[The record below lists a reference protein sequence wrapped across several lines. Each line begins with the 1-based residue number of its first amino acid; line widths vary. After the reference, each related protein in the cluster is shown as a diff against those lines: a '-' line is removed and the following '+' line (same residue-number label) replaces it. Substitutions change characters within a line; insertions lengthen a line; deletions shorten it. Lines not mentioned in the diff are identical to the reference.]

1 VTTNFPTQ
9 IDSFSIKQPQQI
21 IESAH
26 INDITEAM
34 VAVQVFIKS
43 LEEALN
49 SHTSQATAVHPATSI
64 SLDNII
70 GVDSTN
76 VQTALQDLKT
86 QLDDAIALILSS
98 TSANLV
104 AHVAED
110 IATAHPNGLFP
121 IARLD
126 TVVATQAAL
135 SAHTSLDALA
145 AHGIIDYSILGSKI
159 TLGTITQAHLS
170 FDLATQIELDAHI
183 ATNLATAH
191 PNGNLP
197 GTRIDDTSI
206 PLNKLVVDIA
216 TQVELDTHASTD
228 TNVHGVG
235 VDSQVVGTK
244 TLQTLENKTILSDFQ
259 GSKIIL
265 WTQQVTDEEKQY
277 FQTNSPS
284 ADQFEIRQRAI
295 EIENGNTDLGLQVE
309 GYYAHT
315 VTVADTS
322 TFTNIV
328 GDAYQLSLY
337 DTVGLTSYPAT
348 VGHIPSSTLLNIW
361 SLIDLSIVF
370 SGTTNLLI
378 INEKNAVPL
387 FSISPSGSV
396 STKELHVLDSAF
408 NDIEFDD
415 DVTIQG
421 NLTVTDET
429 YLQDNTFITG
439 SLSVSGII
447 SATSPISTSSSVTAN
462 SLVVSTTASI
472 TGSASIGSSLTV
484 SQDLTLGDSLDVAGD
499 FSLDGYANI
508 GQDLGVSGGINV
520 TNFASFGNSMSIGGE
535 LDVAQDVTLL
545 SDLFVVGDITSQ
557 GNLTVD
563 GSTTINSNVL
573 INGTLTTTS
582 DAYLNQ
588 DVYVSGDLFVT
599 GNIDLT
605 PGTANINTNQV
616 APANV
621 SGLSFDPNTTR
632 GVVIDYSIYR
642 YHTSPTT
649 EVASTGTIRLIY
661 KDIAASWTM
670 DESYVGDIV
679 GVTFTI
685 TPAGQVQYTSTNIG
699 GTLNTSTMKYRYSRL
714 TK

>member
-34 VAVQVFIKS
+34 VAVQVFAKS
-43 LEEALN
+43 LEESLN
-49 SHTSQATAVHPATSI
+49 NHLLQVSATHSATSI

-76 VQTALQDLKT
+76 VQTALQDLKI

-98 TSANLV
+98 TSANLT
-104 AHVAED
+104 AHISDD

-121 IARLD
+121 ISRLD

-135 SAHTSLDALA
+135 LAHTSLDTLA

-170 FDLATQIELDAHI
+170 FDLATQVELDTHV
-183 ATNLATAH
+183 ATNIATAH

-197 GTRIDDTSI
+197 GTRIDDASI

-216 TQVELDTHASTD
+216 TQAELDAHASTS

-235 VDSQVVGTK
+235 LSSQVVGTK
-244 TLQTLENKTILSDFQ
+244 TTQTLEGKTILSDFQ

-277 FQTNSPS
+277 FQTTSPS

-295 EIENGNTDLGLQVE
+295 EIESASSDLGLQIE

-322 TFTNIV
+322 TFSNIV

-337 DTVGLTSYPAT
+337 DTVGLTSYTAT
-348 VGHIPSSTLLNIW
+348 VGHIPSSTTLNIW
-361 SLIDLSIVF
+361 SLVDLSIVF
-370 SGTTNLLI
+370 AGTSNLLV

-387 FSISPSGSV
+387 FSISPTGSV

-439 SLSVSGII
+439 SLSVSGLI
-447 SATSPISTSSSVTAN
+447 STTSPISTSSSVTAS
-462 SLVVSTTASI
+462 SLSIGGPSNI
-472 TGSASIGSSLTV
+472 TGSVSIGNSLTV
-484 SQDLTLGDSLDVAGD
+484 TQDLTLGDTLDVAGN
-499 FSLDGYANI
+499 FLLDGYANI
-508 GQDLGVSGGINV
+508 GQDLGISGGISV
-520 TNFASFGNSMSIGGE
+520 ANFASFGNSMSIGGE
-535 LDVAQDVTLL
+535 LDVAQDVVLL
-545 SDLFVVGDITSQ
+545 QDLVVVGDITNQ
-557 GNLTVD
+557 GSLTVD
-563 GSTTINSNVL
+563 GYTTINDNML
-573 INGTLTTTS
+573 LNGVLTTTS

-588 DVYVSGDLFVT
+588 DVYISGDLFVT
-599 GNIDLT
+599 GSVDLA
-605 PGTANINTNQV
+605 PGTATINNNQV

-621 SGLSFDPNTTR
+621 SGLSFDPSTTR

-661 KDIAASWTM
+661 KDVAATWAI
-670 DESYVGDIV
+670 DETYVGDIV

-685 TPAGQVQYTSTNIG
+685 TPAGQIQYTSTNLG
-699 GTLNTSTMKYRYSRL
+699 GTLNTSIMKYRYSRL